1 MSGRSSQQWA
11 AVQDWAIGIDRRTGS
26 LKVLGVVL
34 ALVAVTA
41 VAIVFALFRGVFTA
55 YDSISVRLPATS
67 TAALPGSAVQYRD
80 VSVGTVVGPGRAVGD
95 GTTVVTVHVDP
106 GKLASIPASVRA
118 AVTPISV
125 FGNQYVVLEPPT
137 EPGTAVLR
145 PGATVQARQEA
156 PTSSVQQTIT
166 SLDRLLVALHPA
178 QLNTALTAVAQALQ
192 DQGQQLGQTA
202 DQAGAYLAALQ
213 PLWPT
218 VVQDLGLLAPVADQ
232 LAFSTPDIVGIL
244 GNSLT
249 TSATLT
255 GNADPLHRLL
265 AGSGAFAGQAEQL
278 STAAEQPFSL
288 LAAASGPFLEAV
300 AAQPDNISRL
310 LEGLDGFANAV
321 VQAGRAGPFLSVTA
335 DVQVLNAADLATAAL
350 GGPAAD
356 VVDQLTKGLGSA
368 VVDPPTY
375 PAGQRPAF
383 ATAPARASS
392 GTATTAT
399 PAAGPVVPVLPASDV
414 RAAVTAVTAAISGA
428 QPGSADAAALLL
440 APLLAALGQ
449 Q

>member
-1 MSGRSSQQWA
+1 VSARVDQRWA

-34 ALVAVTA
+34 ALLAVTA
-41 VAIVFALFRGVFTA
+41 VAVVFALFRGVFTA
-55 YDSISVRLPATS
+55 YDAISVRLPASS

-80 VSVGTVVGPGRAVGD
+80 VSIGKVVGQGRAVGD
-95 GTTVVTVHVDP
+95 GTTVVSVHVDP

-125 FGNQYVVLEPPT
+125 FGNQYVVLEPPAD
-137 EPGTAVLR
+137 PGTAVLR
-145 PGATVQARQEA
+145 PGATVQARQDA
-156 PTSSVQQTIT
+156 PTSSVQQTVT
-166 SLDRLLVALHPA
+166 SLNRLLVALHPA
-178 QLNTALTAVAQALQ
+178 QLNSALTAVAQALQ
-192 DQGQQLGQTA
+192 GQGQQLGQTA

-218 VVQDLGLLAPVADQ
+218 VVQDLGLLAPVADGI
-232 LAFSTPDIVGIL
+232 AAATPDLVGLL

-249 TSATLT
+249 TSATIT
-255 GNADPLHRLL
+255 GNAGPLHQLL
-265 AGSGAFAGQAEQL
+265 TGSSAFADQAEQL
-278 STAAEQPFSL
+278 STAAEKPFSL

-300 AAQPDNISRL
+300 AGRPDNISRL

-335 DVQVLNAADLATAAL
+335 DVQVLNAANLATAAL
-350 GGPAAD
+350 GGPPAEM
-356 VVDQLTKGLGSA
+356 VEQLRQGLGSA
-368 VVDPPTY
+368 LVDPPTY
-375 PAGQRPAF
+375 TSAQRPTF
-383 ATAPARASS
+383 AAVTAPAAP
-392 GTATTAT
+392 TT
-399 PAAGPVVPVLPASDV
+399 PAALPAAAVVPVLPAADV
-414 RAAVTAVTAAISGA
+414 RTAVSAITAAISGA

-449 Q
+449 P

>member
-1 MSGRSSQQWA
+1 MSGRYA

-34 ALVAVTA
+34 ALLAVSAVAV
-41 VAIVFALFRGVFTA
+41 VFALFRGVFTQ

-80 VSVGTVVGPGRAVGD
+80 VSVGKVVGQGRAVGD

-106 GKLASIPASVRA
+106 GKLSSIPATVRA

-125 FGNQYVVLEPPT
+125 FGNQYVVLEPPA
-137 EPGTAVLR
+137 EPGPAVLQ
-145 PGATVQARQEA
+145 PGATVQARQDA
-156 PTSSVQQTIT
+156 PTSSVQQTVT
-166 SLDRLLVALHPA
+166 SLNRLLVALHPA
-178 QLNTALTAVAQALQ
+178 QLNSALTAVAQALQ
-192 DQGQQLGQTA
+192 GQGQQLGETA
-202 DQAGAYLAALQ
+202 NQASVYLAALQ

-232 LAFSTPDIVGIL
+232 IASSTPDIVGIL

-249 TSATLT
+249 TSATVT
-255 GNADPLHRLL
+255 GNADSLHRLL
-265 AGSGAFAGQAEQL
+265 AGSGAFADQAEQL
-278 STAAEQPFSL
+278 STAAEKPFSL

-300 AAQPDNISRL
+300 ASQPDNVSRL

-335 DVQVLNAADLATAAL
+335 NVQVLNAANLATAAL
-350 GGPAAD
+350 GGPPAEMIA
-356 VVDQLTKGLGSA
+356 QLTQGLGSA

-375 PAGQRPAF
+375 TAGQRPAF
-383 ATAPARASS
+383 TAAPARPVA
-392 GTATTAT
+392 ATVV
-399 PAAGPVVPVLPASDV
+399 PGPVVPVLPAADV
-414 RAAVTAVTAAISGA
+414 RTAVSAITSAISGA

-449 Q
+449 HR